1 MINFVSIGEVKS
13 PYQDHEQI
21 PRQPDIEAEG
31 EFILEI
37 KPEYSEALKGLEKY
51 DYLIVIFYLNQL
63 DKKEL
68 ELVINPTY
76 SSSNQKRGLFATR
89 TPNRPN
95 KIGLSTVGLKYIDE
109 NKIYITGIDAID
121 GTPILDIKPYYKSL
135 DSKEESYNYNKDN
148 IIIYTDG
155 ACYNN
160 PGPGAYAAIILDE
173 DKEIEITG
181 FEPSTTN
188 NRMELQAVIEALK
201 VVRKNKKIVL
211 YSDSNYVVKGI
222 NDWIK
227 NWKKRG
233 WKTSSNKAV
242 KNKDLWERLDEE
254 ISKKNVHL
262 KKVKAHSG
270 DEYNEKVDS
279 LAKEEI
285 DKNIN

>member
-1 MINFVSIGEVKS
+1 MINFEPIGEIKS
-13 PYQDHEQI
+13 PYQEHVNI
-21 PRQPDIEAEG
+21 PRQPDIEADG

-37 KPEYSEALKGLEKY
+37 KSKFQKAITGLEKY

-76 SSSNQKRGLFATR
+76 SSSNKKRGLFATR

-121 GTPILDIKPYYKSL
+121 GTPILDIKPYYRSL

-155 ACYNN
+155 SCYNN

-173 DKEIEITG
+173 DKEIDITG

-201 VVRKNKKIVL
+201 IVRKNKNIIL

-222 NDWIK
+222 NEWMIS
-227 NWKKRG
+227 WKRRG
-233 WKTSSNKAV
+233 WKTSANKTV
-242 KNKDLWERLDEE
+242 KNKELWKKLDEE
-254 ISKKNVHL
+254 ISKKNVKL

-270 DEYNEKVDS
+270 EEYNEKVDS

-285 DKNIN
+285 DKKI